1 MGNQLIRGETM
12 ERKLTKEEFCN
23 LTNKWEEIK
32 AMKKEAATA
41 SARDDYFATRD
52 NRKGR
57 IQKTGICVR

>member
-1 MGNQLIRGETM
+1 MQ
-12 ERKLTKEEFCN
+12 RK

-32 AMKKEAATA
+32 ATKKEVATA
-41 SARDDYFATRD
+41 SARDDYFAIRD